1 LTLSDLI
8 ILLGAFIVIW
18 IIASFP
24 AYIAGKMVTAGK
36 ATFGEAMGATL
47 GGVVVYA
54 LTVVLAGFLLGA
66 VIGPTAIAV
75 GAILGF
81 VAFLA
86 VYKSAFHTGWLGAFG
101 IAVVSVLVALVLNF
115 VVGSLFGVSFP
126 ASLPHN
132 FTV

>member
-1 LTLSDLI
+1 MLSDLI
-8 ILLGAFIVIW
+8 ILLAAFVIIW
-18 IIASFP
+18 ILASFP
-24 AYIAGKMVTAGK
+24 AYVAGKMVTGGK

-47 GGVVVYA
+47 GGVIVYA
-54 LTVVLAGFLLGA
+54 LTIVLVGFFLGA
-66 VIGPTAIAV
+66 VIGPTAIV
-75 GAILGF
+75 WGVILGF

-101 IAVVSVLVALVLNF
+101 IAVISVLVALVLNLI
-115 VVGSLFGVSFP
+115 VGALFGVSFP